1 MDRVHRLGQ
10 QQDVHIYRYSVAD
23 SIEERMLALQEQKRD
38 LMKASCCR
46 LGGAGRWEEGF
57 ECGGNKGADAAQAL
71 AGHCRLR
78 CRPPACREAFRHVA
92 FPAGQLPSSTTLHVC
107 GCRWPSTAASL
118 MRCAPC
124 ALTMCG
130 RSWSWRCERR

>member
-46 LGGAGRWEEGF
+46 LGGAGWWEEGF
-57 ECGGNKGADAAQAL
+57 ECGGNKGADAAQRL
-71 AGHCRLR
+71 AGHRRLR
-78 CRPPACREAFRHVA
+78 CRPPACLVA
-92 FPAGQLPSSTTLHVC
+92 FLPCSLPCRSAGILYHSARLWLQVAFDRRKPDEV
-107 GCRWPSTAASL
+107 RAMRINDVRAL
-118 MRCAPC
+118 M
-124 ALTMCG
+124 
-130 RSWSWRCERR
+130 EV